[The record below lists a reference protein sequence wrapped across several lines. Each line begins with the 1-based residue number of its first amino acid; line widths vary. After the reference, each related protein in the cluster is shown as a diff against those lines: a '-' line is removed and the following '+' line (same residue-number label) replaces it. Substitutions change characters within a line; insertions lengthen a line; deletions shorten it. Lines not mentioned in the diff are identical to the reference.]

1 MFRLQLIDDVHPT
14 HLLQQ
19 CFFEF
24 SLTFKCLKVEWLLA
38 NMWTVLCKVSREVAL
53 SEIVLVNDP
62 QNVDF
67 RTAHI
72 NYKCKLTIL
81 THIIDNYLDI
91 AM

>member
-1 MFRLQLIDDVHPT
+1 
-14 HLLQQ
+14 
-19 CFFEF
+19 
-24 SLTFKCLKVEWLLA
+24 
-38 NMWTVLCKVSREVAL
+38 MWTVLCKVSREVAL